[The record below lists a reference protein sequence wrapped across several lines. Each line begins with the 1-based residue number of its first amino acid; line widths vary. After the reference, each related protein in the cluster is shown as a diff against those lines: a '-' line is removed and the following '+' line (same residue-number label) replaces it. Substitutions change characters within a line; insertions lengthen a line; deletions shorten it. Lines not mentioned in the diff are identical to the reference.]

1 MGQNSAIQRQKMVD
15 GQLITTGITDKA
27 VMAAMLSVPRE
38 AFLPS
43 DKRPFAHIDEDI
55 EIGDGRYLMEP
66 SPFAKLLQLAKIGPD
81 AIVLDIGAASG
92 YSSAVLSRIAAS
104 VIAVDESEALVTQAS
119 DKLVELGFDNVAVI
133 QARHD
138 EGCAAEAP
146 YDAII
151 IEGAVADVP
160 AALLSQLKD
169 GGKLVAVIGVGN
181 AASAW
186 LYIKEDGRISK
197 RRAFNCAVKSLPGLP
212 VEETFEF

>member
-1 MGQNSAIQRQKMVD
+1 MGQNSALQRQKMVD

-27 VMAAMLSVPRE
+27 VLAAMLSVPRE

-104 VIAVDESEALVTQAS
+104 VIAVDESEALVAQAS
-119 DKLVELGFDNVAVI
+119 NKLVELGFDNVAVI
-133 QARHD
+133 QASHA

-146 YDAII
+146 YDAIV
-151 IEGAVADVP
+151 IEGSLAAVP
-160 AALLSQLKD
+160 SALTDQLKA
-169 GGKLVAVIGVGN
+169 GGRLVAVIGSGN
-181 AASAW
+181 AAAAW
-186 LYIKEDGRISK
+186 VFIKSDGLVSK
-197 RRAFNCAVKSLPGLP
+197 RREFNCAIKPLAGFALEDVF
-212 VEETFEF
+212 VF